1 MRYLSLIPKS
11 LLNNRLRTALTLT
24 GVAVAAFVFCF
35 FESMQHTMTAVV
47 AKAGENNNLVVMKIN
62 TW

>member
-11 LLNNRLRTALTLT
+11 LLANRLRTVLTLI
-24 GVAVAAFVFCF
+24 GVAVAASVFCF
-35 FESMQHTMTAVV
+35 FESMQHTMSAVV
-47 AKAGENNNLVVMKIN
+47 AKAAENNNLVVMKIN